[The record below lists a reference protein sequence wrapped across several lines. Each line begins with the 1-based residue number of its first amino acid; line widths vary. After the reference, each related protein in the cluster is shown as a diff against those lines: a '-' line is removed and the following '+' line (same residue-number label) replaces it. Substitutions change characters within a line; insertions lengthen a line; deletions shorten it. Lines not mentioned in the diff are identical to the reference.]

1 MSLLTPRLQDY
12 WASLVAQMI
21 NNLLVIQKNQGWIPE
36 LGRPRGEGNGPLQYP
51 CLENSMDRGAWQ
63 ATIPWGHKKLDMAEQ
78 LTHMHIQTGITTV
91 KVSIQRLTHRGYKP
105 QIVTVIKIFNFP
117 DLVINLSV
125 KFHMDTK
132 CKSLL
137 VMFNQLLL

>member
-1 MSLLTPRLQDY
+1 
-12 WASLVAQMI
+12 
-21 NNLLVIQKNQGWIPE
+21 
-36 LGRPRGEGNGPLQYP
+36 
-51 CLENSMDRGAWQ
+51 MDRGGWQ

-78 LTHMHIQTGITTV
+78 LTHTHIQTGITMV

-137 VMFNQLLL
+137 IMFNQLLL